1 MTGAYGLE
9 TEAAAVS
16 FLLQQTPEC
25 GLRGRQAGCRGGE
38 AGATGPGCLPPSLG
52 GEHDSGVTV
61 QAHPLSPQDWQPRGA
76 LAEVREGVLAE
87 VWGHTHFGALWF
99 QSQRDGT
106 KPQD

>member
-1 MTGAYGLE
+1 M
-9 TEAAAVS
+9 S

-38 AGATGPGCLPPSLG
+38 AGAAGPGCLPPSLG
-52 GEHDSGVTV
+52 GEHDLGVTV
-61 QAHPLSPQDWQPRGA
+61 QAHPLSPQDWQPRGSPGLGGKGRGA